1 MARIARAVVPH
12 FPHHITQRGNRRQQT
27 FFCNADYELYVALM
41 HRWCR
46 EHGVGIWAYCLIPN
60 HVHLV
65 AVPEEENSLARAIGE
80 AHRRYTQLVNAREG
94 WRGHLWQ
101 GRFASYVMDERHLL
115 TCVRY
120 VETNPVRAGLV
131 AEATEWRWSS
141 ASAHTVCRDDQL
153 VTVRPMLEIVG
164 PDWASF
170 LNEGTTDE
178 DQEVLR
184 EHERTGRPLGAPAFL
199 DAVEGNLGRILK
211 PRRAGRK
218 RTRRPYRSRF

>member
-12 FPHHITQRGNRRQQT
+12 LPHHITQRGNRRQQT
-27 FFCNADYELYVALM
+27 FFSNADYELYVALM

-46 EHGVGIWAYCLIPN
+46 ECGVGIWAYCLMPN

-65 AVPEEENSLARAIGE
+65 AVPEEETSLARAIGE
-80 AHRRYTQLVNAREG
+80 AHRRYTQLVNDREG

-101 GRFASYVMDERHLL
+101 GRFASYVMDEQHLL

-131 AEATEWRWSS
+131 AAATEWQWSS
-141 ASAHTVCRDDQL
+141 AGAHTVRRDDQL
-153 VTVRPMLEIVG
+153 VNVQPLLEIVG

-170 LNEGTTDE
+170 LNEGTPDG
-178 DQEVLR
+178 DQQVLR

-199 DAVEGNLGRILK
+199 DAVEGNLGRVLK
-211 PRRAGRK
+211 PRQAGRR
-218 RTRRPYRSRF
+218 RTRRPYHSRI